1 MSPTSPRRNHFRSF
15 PSRLRQKPKML
26 LLLVFLGL
34 LIFSTLILLN
44 KEYGEIRDSEAAK
57 NETLV
62 FKRVDSSSINN
73 AQKLQVQK
81 LTENKINS
89 STIFTL
95 SIKSGI
101 ANVGIISIPIDGQ
114 NYIFNKPL
122 IEKNGAIGTTSWK
135 SQVDIEGE
143 KSTALFTY
151 ADNHLAGTFQAKPGK
166 TYRISEIDTNIY
178 VLREYNEGMGIKDD
192 VMMTTQS
199 GVTGQLQSVLNDL
212 SVVPEPRVIKVLLT
226 YDPHAREHF
235 RLPNGS
241 SSVVAEV
248 NHQMQLSKDAFRTSG
263 FVHELR
269 VVGIHQMSGSINS
282 LNVDYIENNPEV
294 FSDIALRAVQTQAD
308 IVVASVSDV
317 GLEVDFGEV
326 CGWAGAMPQQNVNP
340 LLKRI
345 AIVKYT
351 CYWAPHV
358 FPHEIGHLFGA
369 DHDRDNAVMGPDG
382 MNHGYLF
389 PDYSTL
395 DGINYGDIGTIMSY
409 PGGHYPELNYFSN
422 PNTILDKGIHFGNPD
437 FADNVRVMNAI
448 GQVVSGYSWGSS
460 GTGGSGGTKGCGEV
474 CANASQCQNGFS
486 CIDISAKTA
495 GNECWNESMCIIA
508 PQRNRRISGKVLDC
522 NGNPKANVEVATKGY
537 RFNKSATTNAQGIFQ
552 IWETNNECSVEKDW
566 VQGDG
571 QNFTVV
577 VGKDAV
583 TTQTDYFS
591 RVTSPVFSKPEINC
605 GNINCNSTSNQAS
618 GGPAR
623 ENYHLS
629 VGAFVNNPNVY
640 NTYVCEEDGNFLSG
654 FDFKQVNCPTPTP
667 TPLTCNSTC
676 TSDAQCSSVNSNWYC
691 ATQFNYG
698 GWSDVSSNVGSIQYK
713 IGNGTTVY
721 TESGATTGFNTHV
734 NGTKI
739 EQHLVKSGKVFY
751 REFNGT
757 SWNQYWSDVTSNLPS
772 KSGWTILD
780 FNSYKK
786 QNGKI
791 EQHFIRKNNSNNTIE
806 VMTRNNDNGWNNNW
820 TNVVSNLNGVG
831 SGIVTGF
838 TAYVDKDGYV
848 TLNMV
853 RNGQLWEGSNRSGW
867 ANLGWKNITSGL
879 NGCAGTTSGKCGNT
893 TLLNVERSID
903 LTGKEELYLV
913 RSGGKVYYRVSTATE
928 ERCRLR
934 GNPYTATCTN

>member
-1 MSPTSPRRNHFRSF
+1 
-15 PSRLRQKPKML
+15 ML

-81 LTENKINS
+81 LTENNS
-89 STIFTL
+89 SNLSTIFTM

-101 ANVGIISIPIDGQ
+101 ANVGSIKIPIDDKI
-114 NYIFNKPL
+114 YTFNKPA
-122 IEKNGAIGTTSWK
+122 IEKNNAVGTTSWK
-135 SQVDIEGE
+135 SQFDVEGA
-143 KSTALFTY
+143 KSTAFFTY
-151 ADNHLAGTFQAKPGK
+151 ADNHLVGTIQTEPKK
-166 TYRISEIDTNIY
+166 TYRISEIDTNLY
-178 VLREYNEGMGIKDD
+178 VLSEYKKGKGIKDD
-192 VMMTTQS
+192 VMETTQS
-199 GVTGQLQSVLNDL
+199 TLTGEVQNALSNL
-212 SVVPEPRVIKVLLT
+212 SVVPDPRVITVLLS
-226 YDPHAREHF
+226 YDSHAREHF
-235 RLPNGS
+235 KLPNGS
-241 SSVVAEV
+241 STVVAEV
-248 NHQMQLSKDAFRTSG
+248 NHQMQMAKDAFRTSG

-269 VVGIHQMSGSINS
+269 VVGMYEIPGTINS
-282 LNVDYIENNPEV
+282 LWVEYIENNPEV
-294 FSDIALRAVQTQAD
+294 FSKIALRAFQVEAD
-308 IVVASVSDV
+308 IVVASVV
-317 GLEVDFGEV
+317 NINLVVENGQACGL
-326 CGWAGAMPQQNVNP
+326 AGAMPQQDINP

-345 AIVKYT
+345 AIVKFT
-351 CYWAPHV
+351 CFHDIHI
-358 FPHEIGHLFGA
+358 FPHEIGHLLGA
-369 DHDRDNAVMGPDG
+369 DHDRDNAVMGPNG
-382 MNHGYLF
+382 MNHGYSI
-389 PDYSTL
+389 PDYTNTI
-395 DGINYGDIGTIMSY
+395 GFNYGETGTIMSY
-409 PGGHYPELNYFSN
+409 KGNHFPELNYFSS
-422 PNTILDKGIHFGNPD
+422 PITFLAGGVQFGDPVY
-437 FADNVRVMNAI
+437 ADNVRVMNAI
-448 GQVVSGYSWGSS
+448 GQVVSGYSWGST

-474 CANASQCQNGFS
+474 CANASQCQNGFY

-495 GNECWNESMCIIA
+495 GNECWNESMCIVA
-508 PQRNRRISGKVLDC
+508 PPRNRRISGKVLDC
-522 NGNPKANVEVATKGY
+522 NGNPKANVKIATKGFS
-537 RFNKSATTNAQGIFQ
+537 FNKSANTNSQGIFQ
-552 IWETNNECSVEKDW
+552 IWETNNECSVDKDT
-566 VQGDG
+566 G
-571 QNFTVV
+571 QTFAVLA
-577 VGKDAV
+577 GKDADSN
-583 TTQTDYFS
+583 QIDYYG
-591 RVTSPVFSKPEINC
+591 RVDSPVFSQTEINC
-605 GNINCNSTSNQAS
+605 GNVNCNYTGNQAT
-618 GGPAR
+618 GGPNR
-623 ENYHLS
+623 KNYHLS
-629 VGAFVNNPNVY
+629 VSAFVNNPNVY

-654 FDFKQVNCPTPTP
+654 FDFKQVNCPMATSTP
-667 TPLTCNSTC
+667 TPLTCNSAC

-698 GWSDVSSNVGSIQYK
+698 GWTDVSSNVGSIQFK

-721 TESGATTGFNTHV
+721 TESGAITGFNTHI

-848 TLNMV
+848 TFNMV
-853 RNGQLWEGSNRSGW
+853 RNGQLWEGSNKSGW

-879 NGCAGTTSGKCGNT
+879 NGCAGTTSGKCGNAS
-893 TLLNVERSID
+893 LLNVERSIN
-903 LTGKEELYLV
+903 LEGKDELYLI
-913 RSGGKVYYRVSTATE
+913 RSGGKVYYRVSTANGE
-928 ERCRLR
+928 KCRLKS
-934 GNPYTATCTN
+934 NPFSATCSN